1 MTRVLMA
8 LAAAAVIMC
17 RGGVNRV
24 PLIDQ
29 EHCVVGILTRDDVVA
44 AVARDGLGVAAGPAR
59 VRRRGDMPGHF
70 ERKRWWR
77 TWSMGHRW
85 AFGFVATTGS

>member
-8 LAAAAVIMC
+8 LAGAAVIMC

-44 AVARDGLGVAAGPAR
+44 AVAWPGTGWGSLPVQHVSDGEAICLVTSSARGGGEPGP
-59 VRRRGDMPGHF
+59 
-70 ERKRWWR
+70 
-77 TWSMGHRW
+77 
-85 AFGFVATTGS
+85 